1 MKVIH
6 SPLTSPRSFL
16 RLQIY
21 PHVPV
26 SDLATVSFNGFTP
39 KANSC
44 YEVGHFFESVF
55 F

>member
-26 SDLATVSFNGFTP
+26 SVLATVSFSGLHP
-39 KANSC
+39 KSK
-44 YEVGHFFESVF
+44 FLL
-55 F
+55 